1 MSRSC
6 RSPPLRAL
14 TPPTTSF
21 TSLSPRCYQCR
32 ASRSATG
39 LPFLF
44 LTTLSRPSSPSLL
57 FIRDY
62 LQFSF
67 VLAPRHSFSHPHACF
82 ILRTSSLRATGV
94 APKRL
99 TLAPPP
105 FLRPVGILLPAPLPP
120 RQPRAC
126 NAPTTLP
133 GWTVWLH
140 DILLRVY
147 DETQLLLTFARTMS
161 PCQVGKHVYLIACTD
176 IPVLIPDSRA
186 RDAIYLVVV
195 LLHDGSIGHNRLNF
209 VCSLE

>member
-1 MSRSC
+1 MPFAAVARPYTSYHFVHFPIPSLLPVSSISFCHR
-6 RSPPLRAL
+6 
-14 TPPTTSF
+14 PTFSF
-21 TSLSPRCYQCR
+21 SYNVVPSE
-32 ASRSATG
+32 
-39 LPFLF
+39 LPFV
-44 LTTLSRPSSPSLL
+44 L

>member
-1 MSRSC
+1 MFH
-6 RSPPLRAL
+6 PP
-14 TPPTTSF
+14 
-21 TSLSPRCYQCR
+21 
-32 ASRSATG
+32 
-39 LPFLF
+39 
-44 LTTLSRPSSPSLL
+44 
-57 FIRDY
+57 Y
-62 LQFSF
+62 L
-67 VLAPRHSFSHPHACF
+67 A
-82 ILRTSSLRATGV
+82 SLRATGV

-99 TLAPPP
+99 TLAPPRSLDP
-105 FLRPVGILLPAPLPP
+105 SAFYYQPHYLRGNPAPATLPRLP
-120 RQPRAC
+120 
-126 NAPTTLP
+126 P

-209 VCSLE
+209 VCSLERGTLTYYYTSGENIWNKNYKMEDI